1 MMAFAFHNSKKRA
14 APNLFLNNL
23 SMSLAALLFG
33 FVIAGAL
40 VVTGILSRAADVSI
54 RSPSGQ
60 YLIES
65 VPASSL
71 LTPRDSVYLRF
82 TDLNDLGHVYRTPL
96 FSDVSLDMTADE
108 SDDAVGVVFIM
119 LDKKS
124 KEFTLAL
131 SNPRK
136 HWLDLFI
143 SNTPYEVI
151 PN

>member
-1 MMAFAFHNSKKRA
+1 MSSWRKF
-14 APNLFLNNL
+14 FL
-23 SMSLAALLFG
+23 SLAALLVSFL
-33 FVIAGAL
+33 IAVAFIVNG
-40 VVTGILSRAADVSI
+40 VLSRAPDVSKK
-54 RSPSGQ
+54 SPYGH

>member
-1 MMAFAFHNSKKRA
+1 MSSWRKF
-14 APNLFLNNL
+14 FL
-23 SMSLAALLFG
+23 SLAALLVSFL
-33 FVIAGAL
+33 IAVAFIVNGVL
-40 VVTGILSRAADVSI
+40 TRAPDVSKK
-54 RSPSGQ
+54 SPYGH

-108 SDDAVGVVFIM
+108 SDDAVGVVFIR

-124 KEFTLAL
+124 KVFTLAL

>member
-1 MMAFAFHNSKKRA
+1 MSSWRKF
-14 APNLFLNNL
+14 FL
-23 SMSLAALLFG
+23 SLAALLVSFLIAVA
-33 FVIAGAL
+33 FIVIG
-40 VVTGILSRAADVSI
+40 VLSRAPDVSKK
-54 RSPSGQ
+54 SPYGH

>member
-1 MMAFAFHNSKKRA
+1 MSSWRKFY
-14 APNLFLNNL
+14 L
-23 SMSLAALLFG
+23 SLAALLVSFLIAVA
-33 FVIAGAL
+33 FIVIG
-40 VVTGILSRAADVSI
+40 VLSRAPDVSKK
-54 RSPSGQ
+54 SPYGH

-108 SDDAVGVVFIM
+108 SDDAVGVVFIR

-124 KEFTLAL
+124 KVFTLAL

>member
-1 MMAFAFHNSKKRA
+1 MSSWRKF
-14 APNLFLNNL
+14 FL
-23 SMSLAALLFG
+23 SLAALLVSFL
-33 FVIAGAL
+33 IAVAFIVNG
-40 VVTGILSRAADVSI
+40 VLSRAPDVSKK
-54 RSPSGQ
+54 SPYGH

-82 TDLNDLGHVYRTPL
+82 TDLNELGHVYRTPL

-108 SDDAVGVVFIM
+108 SDDAVGVVFIR

-124 KEFTLAL
+124 KVFTLAL

>member
-1 MMAFAFHNSKKRA
+1 MSSWRKF
-14 APNLFLNNL
+14 FL
-23 SMSLAALLFG
+23 SLAALLVSFL
-33 FVIAGAL
+33 I
-40 VVTGILSRAADVSI
+40 VVAFIVNGVLSRAPDVSKK
-54 RSPSGQ
+54 SPYGH

-119 LDKKS
+119 LDKKN
-124 KEFTLAL
+124 KAFTLAL

>member
-1 MMAFAFHNSKKRA
+1 MSSWRKF
-14 APNLFLNNL
+14 FL
-23 SMSLAALLFG
+23 SLAALLVSFL
-33 FVIAGAL
+33 IAVAFIVNG
-40 VVTGILSRAADVSI
+40 VLSRAPDVSKK
-54 RSPSGQ
+54 SPYGH

-82 TDLNDLGHVYRTPL
+82 TDLNNPGHVYRTPL
-96 FSDVSLDMTADE
+96 FSDVSLDMNADE

-143 SNTPYEVI
+143 SNTPYKVLA
-151 PN
+151 N

>member
-1 MMAFAFHNSKKRA
+1 MAFAFHNSKKRA
-14 APNLFLNNL
+14 APNVFLNKL
-23 SMSLAALLFG
+23 TIGSAALLFG
-33 FVIAGAL
+33 FVIAGAFVL
-40 VVTGILSRAADVSI
+40 TGILNRAADVSL

-65 VPASSL
+65 VPASSI

-96 FSDVSLDMTADE
+96 FSDVSLDMNADE
-108 SDDAVGVVFIM
+108 SDDAVGVVFIK

-124 KEFTLAL
+124 KVFTLAL

-136 HWLDLFI
+136 HWLDQFI
-143 SNTPYEVI
+143 SNAPYEVI

>member
-1 MMAFAFHNSKKRA
+1 MSSWRKF
-14 APNLFLNNL
+14 FL
-23 SMSLAALLFG
+23 SLAALLVSFL
-33 FVIAGAL
+33 IAVAFIVNG
-40 VVTGILSRAADVSI
+40 VLSRAPDVSKK
-54 RSPSGQ
+54 SPYGH

-108 SDDAVGVVFIM
+108 SDDAVGVVFIR

-124 KEFTLAL
+124 KVFTLAL

>member
-1 MMAFAFHNSKKRA
+1 MSSWHKFFI
-14 APNLFLNNL
+14 
-23 SMSLAALLFG
+23 SLAALLVSFL
-33 FVIAGAL
+33 IAVAFIVNGVL
-40 VVTGILSRAADVSI
+40 NRAPDVSKK
-54 RSPSGQ
+54 SPYGH

-96 FSDVSLDMTADE
+96 FSDVSLDMNADE
-108 SDDAVGVVFIM
+108 SDDAVGVVFIS
-119 LDKKS
+119 LDKRS
-124 KEFTLAL
+124 KVFTLAL

-143 SNTPYEVI
+143 SNTTYEVI

>member
-1 MMAFAFHNSKKRA
+1 MSSWRKF
-14 APNLFLNNL
+14 FL
-23 SMSLAALLFG
+23 SLAALLVSFL
-33 FVIAGAL
+33 IAVAFIVNG
-40 VVTGILSRAADVSI
+40 VLSRAPDVSKK
-54 RSPSGQ
+54 SPYGH

-124 KEFTLAL
+124 KVFTLAL

-136 HWLDLFI
+136 HWLDQFI
-143 SNTPYEVI
+143 SNAPYEVI

>member
-1 MMAFAFHNSKKRA
+1 MSSWRKF
-14 APNLFLNNL
+14 FL
-23 SMSLAALLFG
+23 SLAALLVSFL
-33 FVIAGAL
+33 IAVAFIVNG
-40 VVTGILSRAADVSI
+40 VLSRAPDVSKK
-54 RSPSGQ
+54 SPYGH

-119 LDKKS
+119 LDKKT

>member
-1 MMAFAFHNSKKRA
+1 MSSWRKF
-14 APNLFLNNL
+14 FL
-23 SMSLAALLFG
+23 SLAALLISFL
-33 FVIAGAL
+33 IAVAFIVNG
-40 VVTGILSRAADVSI
+40 VLSRAPDVSKK
-54 RSPSGQ
+54 SPYGH

-96 FSDVSLDMTADE
+96 FSDVSLDMTADG

>member
-1 MMAFAFHNSKKRA
+1 MSSWRKF
-14 APNLFLNNL
+14 FL
-23 SMSLAALLFG
+23 SLAALLVSFL
-33 FVIAGAL
+33 IAVAFIVNG
-40 VVTGILSRAADVSI
+40 VLSRAPDVSKK
-54 RSPSGQ
+54 SPYGH

-119 LDKKS
+119 LDKKN